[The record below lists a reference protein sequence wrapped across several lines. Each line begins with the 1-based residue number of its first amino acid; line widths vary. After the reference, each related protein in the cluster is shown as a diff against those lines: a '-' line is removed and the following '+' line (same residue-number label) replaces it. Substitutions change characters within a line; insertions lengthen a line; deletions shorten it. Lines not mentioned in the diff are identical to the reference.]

1 MVIGSRQKKPSVV
14 HLAAS
19 HQNAPGVT
27 VARKEPGTEGLR
39 CNGGR
44 GHADQGLHRDA
55 SLPSPAE
62 SPSEQAPPRPAGEAA
77 EEGGPAWAGHLSPR
91 QRRCGVL
98 TPGPPGNF
106 QRLPLN
112 DKISF
117 KNPRRLPCLRV
128 HTAEVGT
135 QSLSPDHRWSD

>member
-27 VARKEPGTEGLR
+27 VAWKEPGTEGLR
-39 CNGGR
+39 CDGGGGR
-44 GHADQGLHRDA
+44 ADEGLHRDA

-62 SPSEQAPPRPAGEAA
+62 SPSEQDPPRPAG
-77 EEGGPAWAGHLSPR
+77 EEGGPAWASHLGPR
-91 QRRCGVL
+91 QQRCRVL

-106 QRLPLN
+106 P
-112 DKISF
+112 
-117 KNPRRLPCLRV
+117 
-128 HTAEVGT
+128 G
-135 QSLSPDHRWSD
+135 SL